1 MQPEVSRR
9 YPPIADYAFIGDC
22 HGTALVSRSGSID
35 WCCMPRMDSES
46 CFGRILDWDSGGY
59 CSLSPR
65 DSYTTARRY
74 LDDTLV
80 LETTWTTD
88 GGRARTLD
96 FFAMRPGGAQRPHRQ
111 LIRMVEGLEGE
122 VEFDLDIV
130 VRFDYGELRPWM
142 RHINDDA
149 YAAVGSND
157 GLFIWSDAGL
167 ERMGRHDLTSAFA
180 ARPGE
185 TVHLSLQFSWP
196 EHLDRDS
203 SHMPVPGPCDERLE
217 ETIAWWEAWSKK
229 VTTTDEYR
237 PAAVRSAI
245 VLKTMMYAPTGAI
258 IAAPTTSLPEAPGG
272 ERNWDYRFSWVRD
285 SVFTVTALSGLG
297 CEGEAD
303 RFRRFIERSAAGSA
317 ADLQIMYRIDGSRRM
332 TELILK
338 HLEGYR
344 GARPVRIGNHAAEQV
359 QLDVYGELM
368 ELAWLWSERGRHPDA
383 DYWRFLSELV
393 DAAATRWME
402 PDRGLWEVRGE
413 PQHFVHSKVM
423 CWVALDRGIRLA
435 EKLGLEAPLEEW
447 KTARKQIRN
456 SVEEN
461 GYDDVRGVYVRA
473 YGGSELDAALLLL
486 PSVGFISYD
495 HERMVRTMQAI
506 RTELDEGGLLVRY
519 RAADGLPGKEGIFLA
534 CSFWLV
540 EYLARAGLPDDA
552 RAVFERVRSTAN
564 DLGLFAE
571 EYDLQHDEMAGNFPQ
586 GLTHLAHIRALEA
599 LGDVSQPSGSDSEP
613 HG

>member
-1 MQPEVSRR
+1 MRSERSHR
-9 YPPIADYAFIGDC
+9 YPPIADYALIGDC

-59 CSLSPR
+59 CSISPHS
-65 DSYTTARRY
+65 SYEVARRY
-74 LDDTLV
+74 LENTLV
-80 LETTWTTD
+80 LETTWTTAE
-88 GGRARTLD
+88 GSARMLD

-111 LIRMVEGLEGE
+111 LVRMIEGLEGE
-122 VEFDLDIV
+122 VELDLDLI

-142 RHINDDA
+142 RHINQDT

-157 GLFIWSDAGL
+157 GLLIWSDAGL
-167 ERMGRHDLTSAFA
+167 ERMGRHDLTASFVV
-180 ARPGE
+180 RPDDK
-185 TVHLSLQFSWP
+185 VHLSLQFSWP
-196 EHLDRDS
+196 ENLDRDS
-203 SHMPVPGPCDERLE
+203 SSMPVPGPCEERLH

-229 VTTTDEYR
+229 VTTADQYR

-245 VLKTMMYAPTGAI
+245 VLKTLMYAPTGAI
-258 IAAPTTSLPEAPGG
+258 VAAPTTSLPEAPGG

-285 SVFTVTALSGLG
+285 SVFTVTALSDLG

-303 RFRRFIERSAAGSA
+303 RFRRFIERSSAGSA
-317 ADLQIMYRIDGSRRM
+317 ADLQIMYRVDGSRRL
-332 TELILK
+332 TELTLD

-344 GARPVRIGNHAAEQV
+344 GARPVRIGNHAAQQV

-368 ELAWLWSERGRHPDA
+368 ELAWLWSERGRYPDA

-402 PDRGLWEVRGE
+402 TDRGLWEVRGE

-435 EKLGLEAPLEEW
+435 ERLGLEAPLEEW
-447 KTARKQIRN
+447 KTTRKEMRN
-456 SVEEN
+456 SIENN

-473 YGGSELDAALLLL
+473 YGRRELDAALLLL
-486 PSVGFISYD
+486 PSVGFIAYD
-495 HERMVRTMQAI
+495 DERMVRTMQAI
-506 RTELDEGGLLVRY
+506 RAELSEGGLLVRY
-519 RAADGLPGKEGIFLA
+519 RAADGLHGREGIFLA

-540 EYLARAGLPDDA
+540 ECLARAGFPNDA
-552 RAVFERVRSTAN
+552 RAVFDRARSTAN

-571 EYDLQHDEMAGNFPQ
+571 EFDVGHAEMAGNFPQ
-586 GLTHLAHIRALEA
+586 GLTHLAHIGALEA
-599 LGDVSQPSGSDSEP
+599 LAELER
-613 HG
+613 